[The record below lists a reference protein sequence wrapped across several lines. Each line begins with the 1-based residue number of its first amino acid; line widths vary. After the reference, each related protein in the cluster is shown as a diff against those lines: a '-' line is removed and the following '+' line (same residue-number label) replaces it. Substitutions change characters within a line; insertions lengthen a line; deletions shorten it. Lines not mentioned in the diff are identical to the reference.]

1 MATESSLAVTPGAG
15 QNLRTVSRIIDG
27 TTVHEQGVIAAEGTL
42 ATYTAIGIDVAVTT
56 SADHILFV
64 QGDGTN
70 YCRLRWVRIAQSTL
84 AGAVG
89 TLDLRL
95 LRTST
100 AGSGGTTVSPRPFDA
115 ADTDPFGGTAQTR
128 PSSKGTEGNQLLQC
142 RLGIVAANPMD
153 SRNQWEWRADRS
165 NMKPIIFGNATTSGI
180 VLKVQTGV
188 ATVKI
193 DVEFGFVVSTY
204 L

>member
-1 MATESSLAVTPGAG
+1 MAESELAVTPGSG
-15 QNLRTVSRIIDG
+15 LNLRTNSRTIAG
-27 TTVHEQGVIAAEGTL
+27 NTRHEQAMIPGEGSL
-42 ATYTAIGIDVAVTT
+42 PTYTAIGISIAVTT
-56 SADHILFV
+56 SGDHVLFI

-70 YCRLRWVRIAQSTL
+70 YCRLRRLEIKQAT
-84 AGAVG
+84 APGASG

-115 ADTDPFGGTAQTR
+115 ADTDPFAGVCQTR

-142 RLGIVAANPMD
+142 RVQTNTTNSSSTPYL
-153 SRNQWEWRADRS
+153 WRADQANS
-165 NMKPIIFGNATTSGI
+165 KPIIWGTSTANGL

-188 ATVKI
+188 ATVTV
-193 DVEFGFVVSTY
+193 DVELEFTVSSF

>member
-1 MATESSLAVTPGAG
+1 MAESSLAVTPGSG
-15 QNLRTVSRIIDG
+15 LNLRTNTRTIAA
-27 TTVHEQGVIAAEGTL
+27 TTVHEQALMVGEGNA
-42 ATYTAIGIDVAVTT
+42 ATYTAIGIDQAVTT
-56 SADHILFV
+56 SGDHVLFI

-70 YCRLRWVRIAQSTL
+70 YGRLRRITIRQSTL

-100 AGSGGTTVSPRPFDA
+100 AGSGGTAVSPRPFDA
-115 ADTDPFGGTAQTR
+115 ADTDPFAGTCQTR
-128 PSSKGTEGNQLLQC
+128 PSSKGTEGNQLLQF
-142 RLGIVAANPMD
+142 RLGITATNPMT
-153 SRNQWEWRADRS
+153 NANAVEWRDDW
-165 NMKPIIFGNATTSGI
+165 NNTKPIIWGTSTANGLC
-180 VLKVQTGV
+180 LKVQTGV

-193 DVEFGFVVSTY
+193 DVELEFVVTTF